1 MKLIAGAMVVGLSLT
16 ALPQLASAQ
25 AGAAANALSEA
36 RSRGVCAGATLVSSQ
51 YIGNGMMRVTCRK
64 DGQQEQQSEQAR
76 RNPLQ
81 DGLTAPVAAGIVAGL
96 VVIGVLVG
104 DDGSATTTSTTGP
117 VSLP

>member
-1 MKLIAGAMVVGLSLT
+1 MVVGLSLT

-64 DGQQEQQSEQAR
+64 EGQQEQQSQQTQ

-81 DGLTAPVAAGIVAGL
+81 DGLTGPVAGGIVAGL
-96 VVIGVLVG
+96 IVIGVLIG
-104 DDGSATTTSTTGP
+104 DNGSSATTSTASP
-117 VSLP
+117 ALDR